1 MRCSKSICCQL
12 FRLPNH
18 RYRMT
23 EIIKR
28 LHAVYIHT
36 YTFLSQKFS
45 KLRISSSSFM
55 SRHIERYYSHT
66 QEFFQSFMNWS
77 MILVQFKTT
86 SVHCFSISS
95 SFIRTKK
102 AGRYKT
108 VNLLR
113 SFFLIFFIAYK
124 CENPH
129 IYMRSESG

>member
-1 MRCSKSICCQL
+1 MHALSKGICCQ
-12 FRLPNH
+12 FSPPGSQIRDD
-18 RYRMT
+18 RDYQAASC
-23 EIIKR
+23 R
-28 LHAVYIHT
+28 LHLCH
-36 YTFLSQKFS
+36 FLSQKFS

-113 SFFLIFFIAYK
+113 SFFLILFSS
-124 CENPH
+124 H
-129 IYMRSESG
+129 INMRIPIFT

>member
-1 MRCSKSICCQL
+1 MRCSKGICCQL
-12 FRLPNH
+12 FRFPDH

-113 SFFLIFFIAYK
+113 SFFLILFSS
-124 CENPH
+124 H
-129 IYMRSESG
+129 INMRIPIFT

>member
-1 MRCSKSICCQL
+1 MSGSKGICCQL
-12 FRLPNH
+12 FCFTDH
-18 RYRMT
+18 RYGMA
-23 EIIKR
+23 EIIER

-55 SRHIERYYSHT
+55 SWHIEGYHPHT
-66 QEFFQSFMNWS
+66 QEFFQSFMNRC

-95 SFIRTKK
+95 SFICTKK
-102 AGRYKT
+102 TGRYKT

-113 SFFLIFFIAYK
+113 SFFQIQISL
-124 CENPH
+124 H
-129 IYMRSESG
+129 I

>member
-1 MRCSKSICCQL
+1 MSCSKGICCQL
-12 FRLPNH
+12 FRLPDH
-18 RYRMT
+18 GYRMT

-66 QEFFQSFMNWS
+66 QEFFKSFMNWS

-113 SFFLIFFIAYK
+113 SFFLILFSS
-124 CENPH
+124 H
-129 IYMRSESG
+129 INMRIPIFT